1 MRDHFLSLYL
11 HLPFCHHKCS
21 YCDLNA
27 YAGLNDLIPAYV
39 AALADEIRLVGRGT
53 DSVVHTI
60 YFGGGTPSLT
70 PLPLLGELFAA
81 IHSSFATTAD
91 LEISFEANPE
101 TLTDEYLLGLRQLG
115 INRLSIGAQS
125 AQPSELALFQRTHTF
140 EDVVQALCAARQAG
154 FENISLDL
162 IYGIPGQTLARWQDT
177 FTKMLALAPDH
188 FSVYALSYDFNT
200 PMRAWIQRG
209 LLAEPAGE
217 LAAEMYEWADE
228 VLLAAGYGQ
237 YEISSWAKNRK
248 HAKRAE
254 GRMQTVTE
262 MPTDFQC
269 RHNLQYWRN
278 QPYLGLGAG
287 AHGYLGSYR
296 YANIASPSA
305 YVERMKAA
313 ERPAFPF
320 SPALQS
326 SIEVDGDT
334 EMKETLLTGLRLLPE
349 GVSAIDFH
357 RRFGL
362 SLADVFESDLRDL
375 LQKELIVWEGD
386 RLKLTRGARLVSNWV
401 FERFV

>member
-1 MRDHFLSLYL
+1 MCDHFLSLYL

-39 AALADEIRLVGRGT
+39 AALADEIRRVGRGT

-60 YFGGGTPSLT
+60 YLGGGTPSLT
-70 PLPLLGELFAA
+70 PLPLLGDLFAA
-81 IHSSFATTAD
+81 IHRSFATTAD

-101 TLTDEYLLGLRQLG
+101 TLTDEYLLGLGQLG

-125 AQPSELALFQRTHTF
+125 AQPNELALFQRTHTF
-140 EDVVQALCAARQAG
+140 EDVVQAMRAARQAG
-154 FENISLDL
+154 FENMSLDL

-177 FTKMLALAPDH
+177 FTKTLALAPDH

-228 VLLAAGYGQ
+228 VLLAAGYEQ
-237 YEISSWAKNRK
+237 YELSSWSKISNPKIPKSQNR
-248 HAKRAE
+248 
-254 GRMQTVTE
+254 
-262 MPTDFQC
+262 C

-287 AHGYLGSYR
+287 AHGYWGSYR

-305 YVERMKAA
+305 YVARMKTG
-313 ERPAFPF
+313 ERSTFPF

-326 SIEVDGDT
+326 SIEVDDDT
-334 EMKETLLTGLRLLPE
+334 EMKETLLTGLRLLQE
-349 GVSAIDFH
+349 GVSALDFH

-362 SLADVFESDLRDL
+362 NLADVFESDLRDL

-386 RLKLTRGARLVSNWV
+386 RLQLSRGARLVSNWV